1 MRFLPASTAA
11 QLLMLTCRR
20 VTRKGEQLEGK
31 PEENKNV
38 IKPQMDMES
47 SIFSKSRNKSE
58 TWSCFFVSFVTYP
71 ITIFCPFNMAR
82 L

>member
-38 IKPQMDMES
+38 IKPQMDMQS

-58 TWSCFFVSFVTYP
+58 TFFVSFVTYP
-71 ITIFCPFNMAR
+71 IKIFCPFNMAR